1 MAGWIK
7 LHRQIQD
14 NPLYFSEPFT
24 RSSAWIDLLLL
35 ANHKD
40 AYFYKRGVKID
51 VKVGQVGYDIDSLSK
66 RWRWSRGKAERFL
79 KTLENESQIIRQK
92 NNVTTLISIVNYN
105 EYQSDGKASSKANGK
120 ANGQQTVKQTDTN
133 KNDNN
138 DNNDN
143 KHIEQ
148 TQKFLKWFNQKIYQ
162 HKNVL
167 GKFSSLTKTDL
178 NNLKKLQDD
187 GYTPDDFDHAFNVM
201 YFSEW
206 VKDNNMATPSHYL
219 RNDNFQKYLN
229 TQLKSKKEVVDLD
242 TDLANYVKAQ
252 AAKYRTL

>member
-1 MAGWIK
+1 MGGWVK
-7 LHRQIQD
+7 LHRQIQY
-14 NPLYFSEPFT
+14 NNLYFSEPFN
-24 RSSAWIDLLLL
+24 RALAWIDLLLL

-40 AYFYKRGVKID
+40 AYFFKRGVKVD
-51 VKVGQVGYDIDSLSK
+51 VKIGQIGYDIESLSK
-66 RWRWSRGKAERFL
+66 RWKWSRGKVERFL
-79 KTLENESQIIRQK
+79 KTLENENQIVRQK
-92 NNVTTLISIVNYN
+92 NNVTTLISIVNYI
-105 EYQSDGKASSKANGK
+105 EYQVDDKANGKTNSK

-138 DNNDN
+138 ENNEN

-178 NNLKKLQDD
+178 NNLKKLQDA
-187 GYTPDDFDHAFNVM
+187 GYTPNDFDHAFNVM
-201 YFSEW
+201 YFSGW

-229 TQLKSKKEVVDLD
+229 TQLEVKKEAVDLD
-242 TDLANYVKAQ
+242 TDYANYVNAQ
-252 AAKYRTL
+252 VAKYRSL